1 MKNKVTIVGS
11 GNVGATTAH
20 WLAEDEVADIIL
32 LDIPQMEKMP
42 MGKALDLTEAGP
54 VRGFDTVI
62 SGTNDY
68 ADTKGSDVVVVTAGI
83 ARKPGMSR
91 EDLVQTNQKIIT
103 DVMKKAVDASPDAI
117 FIIVTNPLDTMVY
130 LAHKAVRLPRERLFG
145 QAGVLDSA
153 RFRTFIARELN
164 VSVENVQASVLGG
177 HGDEMVPLV
186 RYSTVAGVP
195 IGELMSPER
204 VAAIVERT
212 RKGGGEIVEL
222 LKTGSAY
229 YAPGASVAKMV
240 TSILKDKKLVVP
252 VSALLQG
259 EYGLNDIC
267 FGVPAK
273 LGAKGIEQIL
283 EFKLNADEKV
293 MMDKSVS
300 LIRGSMSALK
310 F

>member
-1 MKNKVTIVGS
+1 MKNKVTIVGA

-20 WLAEDEVADIIL
+20 WLAAMNIADIVL
-32 LDIPQMEKMP
+32 LDIPQLEKMP
-42 MGKALDLTEAGP
+42 MGKALDMSQAGP
-54 VRGFDTVI
+54 VFGFDTTI
-62 SGTNDY
+62 TGTNDY
-68 ADTKGSDVVVVTAGI
+68 ADTQDSDIVVVTAGI

-103 DVMKKAVDASPDAI
+103 DVMNKAISASPNAI
-117 FIIVTNPLDTMVY
+117 FIVVTNPLDTMVY
-130 LAHKAVRLPRERLFG
+130 LAHKITGLPRERLFG

-195 IGELMSPER
+195 IGELLSAER
-204 VAAIVERT
+204 VAAIVDRT

-240 TSILKDKKLVVP
+240 EAILKDKKLIVP
-252 VSALLQG
+252 VSAYLTG

-273 LGAKGIEQIL
+273 LGAKGVEQII
-283 EFKLNADEKV
+283 EYKLNADEQA
-293 MMDKSVS
+293 MFDKSVA
-300 LIRGSMSALK
+300 LIRGSMAALK

>member
-1 MKNKVTIVGS
+1 MKNKVTIVGA

-20 WLAEDEVADIIL
+20 WLAASEIADIVL
-32 LDIPQMEKMP
+32 LDIPQLEKMP
-42 MGKALDLTEAGP
+42 MGKALDLTQAGP
-54 VRGFDTVI
+54 VRGFDSVI
-62 SGTNDY
+62 IGTNDY
-68 ADTKGSDVVVVTAGI
+68 ADTKDSDIVVVTAGI

-103 DVMKKAVDASPDAI
+103 DVMNRAVSASPNGI
-117 FIIVTNPLDTMVY
+117 FIVVTNPLDTMVY
-130 LAHKAVRLPRERLFG
+130 LAHKVTGLPRERLFG
-145 QAGVLDSA
+145 QAGMLDSA

-195 IGELMSPER
+195 IGELMSAER

-240 TSILKDKKLVVP
+240 EAILKDKKLIVP
-252 VSALLQG
+252 VSAFLTG
-259 EYGLNDIC
+259 EYGLKDIC

-273 LGAKGIEQIL
+273 LGAKGIEQIF
-283 EFKLNADEKV
+283 EYKLNAEEQA
-293 MMDKSVS
+293 MFDKSVS
-300 LIRGSMSALK
+300 LIQGSMAVLK